1 MSFYTLEDMKNED
14 MITKNDLVERHD
26 ELLDTE
32 DTDEDEQE
40 ELELL
45 GNILSDMN
53 DLDDGENLINEGYFE
68 DYARDMAEDAYGV
81 DTNQWPFSCIDWTHA
96 ANELEYDYTNY
107 DVDGVDFL
115 APAS

>member
-14 MITKNDLVERHD
+14 MITKKDLLERYD
-26 ELLDTE
+26 ELIDDENLD
-32 DTDEDEQE
+32 DDEQE

-45 GNILSDMN
+45 DGIISDMN
-53 DLDDGENLINEGYFE
+53 DLDDEEALINEGYFE

-81 DTNQWPFSCIDWTHA
+81 ETDQWPFSCIDWTHA
-96 ANELEYDYTNY
+96 ASELEYDYTNY

-115 APAS
+115 APA